1 MKKYTFPTYWVVIE
15 ANSPEEAEK
24 ILHEQLSGGKKM
36 IDTDKISNKGTVK
49 RASNK

>member
-1 MKKYTFPTYWVVIE
+1 MKKYTFPTYWVTIE

-24 ILHEQLSGGKKM
+24 MLLDKLRAEQKM